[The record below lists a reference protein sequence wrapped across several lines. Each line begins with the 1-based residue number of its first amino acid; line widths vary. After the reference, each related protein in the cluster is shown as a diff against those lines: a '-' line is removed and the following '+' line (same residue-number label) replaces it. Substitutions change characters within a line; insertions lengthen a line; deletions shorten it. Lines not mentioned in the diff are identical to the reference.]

1 LNNIETDKVMVQMI
15 DGMSPC
21 LLRQGTKGSE
31 YLYIVM
37 PIRK

>member
-1 LNNIETDKVMVQMI
+1 MVALKMI

-21 LLRQGTKGSE
+21 VIQSGTDDVIPE

-37 PIRK
+37 PIRQ